1 MTFLNPLVLF
11 GLLGAAIP
19 LIIHLL
25 NLRKLRT
32 VEFSTLTFLKELQ
45 QTKIRRLKLKQ
56 ILLLIIR
63 TLMVILIVLAFSRPA
78 LRGTI
83 LGGIGAHSLSTVLI
97 ILDDSFS
104 MMPQDDEGELF
115 KQAKESALKILDL
128 MKEGDEAYLIK
139 LSNPESSELLPSNDI
154 AMVKIA
160 IRESQISQIRNPL
173 EPALRLSSKILS
185 KSKNANKE
193 IYIISDFQ
201 KTLFEHPDK
210 SVNQNASLFA
220 EDTKFFLVEVGKK
233 EFQNVGIDSVIV
245 QTKIFEKNKPVNI
258 TAIIKNYGSIELKNV
273 VASLY
278 FDGVR
283 VAQSSIDLGGMGTA
297 SANFSAVPKRAGFLK
312 GYVELETD
320 ALEFDN
326 REYFAINVPEKINIS
341 FISTPDESRYV
352 KLALTATTAE
362 NSNLLFEI
370 NEFLPSRFPVVD
382 LKKTD
387 VLVFSNYANISQTD
401 VQRIKLFAEQG
412 GGLILFAPENA
423 QLQNFNG
430 LLNALS
436 IPSVESIGT
445 ANFTFKE
452 LDFDHPVFEGIF
464 TKDKKEKEHR
474 IDSPEIYTFANSQ
487 TGRAGHS
494 IITMSNGN
502 PFLTEYKFG
511 SGTVLLYSISPKLS
525 WSNFPLKGIFA
536 PIIYRS
542 VHYTAANE
550 KLDESVIAGNEISI
564 KLSGYRTASVNWK
577 LISPDASEE
586 IISTQQKTV
595 GVGSEVLHLGKLIKS
610 GIYELAA
617 GTKTEAML
625 AVNVDNA
632 ESDLRKI
639 PKEEMP
645 VYFQRFNIQES
656 NIVSISTNEKIHE
669 TVLASRFGVELWKYV
684 AILVLFL
691 ALIEMFIAYDRR
703 KEK

>member
-11 GLLGAAIP
+11 GLIGAAIP
-19 LIIHLL
+19 LLIHLL

-32 VEFSTLTFLKELQ
+32 IEFSTLTFLKELQ

-104 MMPQDDEGELF
+104 MMPQDEEGELF
-115 KQAKESALKILDL
+115 KQSKESGLKILDL
-128 MKEGDEAYLIK
+128 MKEGDEAYIIK
-139 LSNPESSELLPSNDI
+139 LSNPESGELVPSNDI
-154 AMVKIA
+154 TMVKTA
-160 IRESQISQIRNPL
+160 IRESQISQIRNPI

-201 KTLFEHPDK
+201 KTLFEHQEKPFT
-210 SVNQNASLFA
+210 QTPSLFG
-220 EDTKFFLVEVGKK
+220 EDTKFFLIEVGKK
-233 EFQNVGIDSVIV
+233 EIHNVGIDSVIV
-245 QTKIFEKNKPVNI
+245 QTKIFEKNKPVNL

-283 VAQSSIDLGGMGTA
+283 VAQSSIDLNAMGTA
-297 SANFSAVPKRAGFLK
+297 SANFSAIPKRTGFLK

-326 REYFAINVPEKINIS
+326 RRYFTINVPEKISVTFFSN
-341 FISTPDESRYV
+341 PDESRFV
-352 KLALTATTAE
+352 KLALTATAAE

-382 LKKTD
+382 LTKAD
-387 VLVFSNYANISQTD
+387 VLIVSNFTNISQTD
-401 VQRIKLFAEQG
+401 FQRIILFVEQG
-412 GGLILFAPENA
+412 KGLILFSPENT
-423 QLQNFNG
+423 QIININR
-430 LLNALS
+430 LLTALS
-436 IPSVESIGT
+436 IPIVESIGT

-464 TKDKKEKEHR
+464 TKDKKEKEQR
-474 IDSPEIYTFANSQ
+474 IDSPEIYTFAKRQ
-487 TGRAGHS
+487 TGREGHS
-494 IITMSNGN
+494 IISMSNGK
-502 PFLTEYKFG
+502 PFLTEHKFG
-511 SGTVLLYSISPKLS
+511 NGTVLLYSISPKLS

-550 KLDESVIAGNEISI
+550 KLGESVIVGKESSI
-564 KLSGYRTASVNWK
+564 KLGGNRTASVKWK

-586 IISTQQKTV
+586 IITALQKT
-595 GVGSEVLHLGKLIKS
+595 GGGSDVLHLGKLTKS
-610 GIYELAA
+610 GIYELTS
-617 GTKTEAML
+617 GVGTEALL
-625 AVNVDNA
+625 AVNVDKA

-639 PKEEMP
+639 PQDEISE
-645 VYFQRFNIQES
+645 YFQRHNILES
-656 NIVSISTNEKIHE
+656 NIVSITTNEKIQE
-669 TVLASRFGVELWKYV
+669 SVLASRFGVELWKYA
-684 AILVLFL
+684 AIFVLFL
-691 ALIEMFIAYDRR
+691 GILEMFIAYDRR

>member
-11 GLLGAAIP
+11 GLIGAAIP

-63 TLMVILIVLAFSRPA
+63 TLMVILIVLTFSRPA

-83 LGGIGAHSLSTVLI
+83 LGGIGAHSLSTVVI

-115 KQAKESALKILDL
+115 KQSKESALKILDL
-128 MKEGDEAYLIK
+128 LKEGDEAYLIK

-154 AMVKIA
+154 AMVKTA
-160 IRESQISQIRNPL
+160 IRESHISQIRNPV

-185 KSKNANKE
+185 QSKNANKE

-201 KTLFEHPDK
+201 KTLFDHPYK
-210 SVNQNASLFA
+210 SLNQNASFFA
-220 EDTKFFLVEVGKK
+220 DGTKFFLIEVGKK
-233 EFQNVGIDSVIV
+233 EFQNVGIDSVMV

-258 TAIIKNYGSIELKNV
+258 RAIIKNYGGIELKNI

-283 VAQSSIDLGGMGTA
+283 VAQSSLDLNAMGTV
-297 SANFSAVPKRAGFLK
+297 SANFSAIPKRTGFLK

-320 ALEFDN
+320 ALELDN
-326 REYFAINVPEKINIS
+326 RKYFTIDIPEKIRIL
-341 FISTPDESRYV
+341 FISNPDESRFV
-352 KLALTATTAE
+352 KLALTATAAE

-370 NEFLPSRFPVVD
+370 NEYLPSRFPVVD
-382 LKKTD
+382 LKKAD
-387 VLVFSNYANISQTD
+387 VLIISNFTNISQPD
-401 VQRIKLFAEQG
+401 VQRIKTFVEQG
-412 GGLILFAPENA
+412 NGLIIFAPENS

-430 LLNALS
+430 LLTALN
-436 IPSVESIGT
+436 IPIVEGIGT

-464 TKDKKEKEHR
+464 DKDKKEKDQR
-474 IDSPEIYTFANSQ
+474 IDSPEIYTFAKRQ
-487 TGRAGHS
+487 TGKAGHP
-494 IITMSNGN
+494 IISMSNGN
-502 PFLTEYKFG
+502 PFLTEHKFVN
-511 SGTVLLYSISPKLS
+511 GTVLLYSISPQLS

-536 PIIYRS
+536 PLVYRS

-550 KLDESVIAGNEISI
+550 KLGETVIVGNDISI
-564 KLSGYRTASVNWK
+564 KLSGNRTAFVKWK
-577 LISPDASEE
+577 LIFPDASEE
-586 IISTQQKTV
+586 IISTLQKT
-595 GVGSEVLHLGKLIKS
+595 GDGNDVLHLGKLIKS
-610 GIYELAA
+610 GIYELTS
-617 GTKTEAML
+617 GTNTEAMF
-625 AVNVDNA
+625 AVNVDKA

-639 PKEEMP
+639 PKEEMHG
-645 VYFQRFNIQES
+645 YFQRFNIQES
-656 NIVSISTNEKIHE
+656 DIVSINTSEKIQE
-669 TVLASRFGVELWKYV
+669 AVLASRFGVELWKY
-684 AILVLFL
+684 AALLVLFL
-691 ALIEMFIAYDRR
+691 ALLEMFIAYDRR
-703 KEK
+703 K

>member
-11 GLLGAAIP
+11 GLIGAAIP

-32 VEFSTLTFLKELQ
+32 IEFSTLTFLKELQ

-104 MMPQDDEGELF
+104 MMPQDEEGELF
-115 KQAKESALKILDL
+115 KQSKESALKILDL
-128 MKEGDEAYLIK
+128 MKEGDEIYIIK
-139 LSNPESSELLPSNDI
+139 LSNPESGELVPSNDI
-154 AMVKIA
+154 AMVKTA
-160 IRESQISQIRNPL
+160 IRESQISQIRNPI
-173 EPALRLSSKILS
+173 EPALRLASKILS

-210 SVNQNASLFA
+210 LLNQTASLFD
-220 EDTKFFLVEVGKK
+220 EDTKFFLIEVGKK
-233 EFQNVGIDSVIV
+233 EIQNVGIDSIIV
-245 QTKIFEKNKPVNI
+245 LTKIFEKNKPVNL
-258 TAIIKNYGSIELKNV
+258 TAVIKNYGSIELKNV

-283 VAQSSIDLGGMGTA
+283 VAQSSLDLGGMGTA
-297 SANFSAVPKRAGFLK
+297 TANFSAVPKRTGFLK

-326 REYFAINVPEKINIS
+326 RRFFTINVPEKISIT
-341 FISTPDESRYV
+341 FISNPDESRFV
-352 KLALTATTAE
+352 KLALTATATE
-362 NSNLLFEI
+362 YSNLLFEI

-387 VLVFSNYANISQTD
+387 VLVISNFTNISQSD
-401 VQRIKLFAEQG
+401 VQRIKLFVEQRK
-412 GGLILFAPENA
+412 GLILFAPENA

-430 LLNALS
+430 LLSALN
-436 IPSVESIGT
+436 IPLVESIGT

-452 LDFDHPVFEGIF
+452 LDFDHPIFDGMF
-464 TKDKKEKEHR
+464 TKDKKEKER
-474 IDSPEIYTFANSQ
+474 RLDSPEIYTFAKRP
-487 TGRAGHS
+487 TGREGHS
-494 IITMSNGN
+494 IISMSNGN
-502 PFLTEYKFG
+502 PFLTEHKFG
-511 SGTVLLYSISPKLS
+511 NGTVILYSISPKLS

-550 KLDESVIAGNEISI
+550 KLGESVIVGKEISI
-564 KLSGYRTASVNWK
+564 KLSGNKTASVKWK
-577 LISPDASEE
+577 LIAPDASEE
-586 IISTQQKTV
+586 IISTLQKT
-595 GVGSEVLHLGKLIKS
+595 GGGSDVLHLGKLIKS
-610 GIYELAA
+610 GIYELTPGAS
-617 GTKTEAML
+617 TEALL
-625 AVNVDNA
+625 AVNVDKA

-639 PKEEMP
+639 PKEEMSG
-645 VYFQRFNIQES
+645 YFQRYNIQES
-656 NIVSISTNEKIHE
+656 NIVSITTNEKIQE
-669 TVLASRFGVELWKYV
+669 TVLATRFGVELWKYAV
-684 AILVLFL
+684 IFVLFL
-691 ALIEMFIAYDRR
+691 ALLEMFIAYDRR

>member
-11 GLLGAAIP
+11 GLIGAAIP

-32 VEFSTLTFLKELQ
+32 IEFSTLTFLKELQ

-104 MMPQDDEGELF
+104 MMPQDEEGELF
-115 KQAKESALKILDL
+115 KQSKESALKILDL
-128 MKEGDEAYLIK
+128 MKEGDEAYIIK
-139 LSNPESSELLPSNDI
+139 LSNPESGELVPSNDI
-154 AMVKIA
+154 AMVKTA
-160 IRESQISQIRNPL
+160 IRESKISQIRNPI

-201 KTLFEHPDK
+201 KTLFEYPDK
-210 SVNQNASLFA
+210 SLNQNSSLFA
-220 EDTKFFLVEVGKK
+220 EDTKFFLIEVGKK
-233 EFQNVGIDSVIV
+233 EIHNVGIDSVIV
-245 QTKIFEKNKPVNI
+245 QTKIFEKNKPV
-258 TAIIKNYGSIELKNV
+258 TLSAIIKNYGSIELKNV

-283 VAQSSIDLGGMGTA
+283 VAQSSLDLNTMGTA
-297 SANFSAVPKRAGFLK
+297 SANFSAIPKRTGFLK

-326 REYFAINVPEKINIS
+326 RRYFTINVPEKIS
-341 FISTPDESRYV
+341 VTFISNPDESRFV
-352 KLALTATTAE
+352 KLALTATAAE

-382 LKKTD
+382 FKKTD
-387 VLVFSNYANISQTD
+387 VLIISNFTNISQTD
-401 VQRIKLFAEQG
+401 VQRIKIFVEQG
-412 GGLILFAPENA
+412 KGLILFAPENT

-430 LLNALS
+430 LLTVLS
-436 IPSVESIGT
+436 IPFVESIGT

-464 TKDKKEKEHR
+464 MKDKKEKEQR
-474 IDSPEIYTFANSQ
+474 IDSPEINTFAKRQ
-487 TGRAGHS
+487 TGREGHS
-494 IITMSNGN
+494 IISMSNGN
-502 PFLTEYKFG
+502 PFLTEHKFG
-511 SGTVLLYSISPKLS
+511 NGTVLLYSISPKLS

-550 KLDESVIAGNEISI
+550 KLGQSVIVGKEISI
-564 KLSGYRTASVNWK
+564 KLSGDRTASVKWK
-577 LISPDASEE
+577 LISPDGSEE
-586 IISTQQKTV
+586 IISTLQKT
-595 GVGSEVLHLGKLIKS
+595 GGGSDVLHLGKLTKS
-610 GIYELAA
+610 GIYELTSDAS
-617 GTKTEAML
+617 TEAL
-625 AVNVDNA
+625 VAVNVDKA

-639 PKEEMP
+639 PKEEMSE
-645 VYFQRFNIQES
+645 YFQRYNIKES
-656 NIVSISTNEKIHE
+656 NIVSITTNEKIQE
-669 TVLASRFGVELWKYV
+669 TVLASRFGVELWKYAV
-684 AILVLFL
+684 ILVLFL
-691 ALIEMFIAYDRR
+691 ALLEMFIAYDRR